1 MPIVTTITVQ
11 AAPGLC
17 VPLCDNPKRHI
28 SDAAPV
34 QVELNAY
41 YRRRMADGDL
51 VPVANLT
58 DFPSI
63 AEHIANSDSQ
73 SQE

>member
-1 MPIVTTITVQ
+1 MPTITVQ
-11 AAPGLC
+11 AAPGLR
-17 VPLCDNPKRHI
+17 VPLFDKPKRHI
-28 SDAAPV
+28 TDAAPV

-51 VPVANLT
+51 LQAENPA

-63 AEHIANSDSQ
+63 AEHVALTDDQ